1 MLRSIVGMVVG
12 YVALTLFFF
21 AAFAGAYFGLGVERI
36 FQADSYEVSPLWWV
50 FSAAIS
56 LVASALAGY
65 ICAAI
70 SKNQRTC
77 ELFAGVILV
86 ILILFC
92 IPKMRDRAP
101 HPRAGEVSYMDA
113 MRLTQMP
120 IWMHV
125 LNPVLGAL
133 GVLLGARMKKL
144 P

>member
-1 MLRSIVGMVVG
+1 MCN
-12 YVALTLFFF
+12 
-21 AAFAGAYFGLGVERI
+21 AARAAGK
-36 FQADSYEVSPLWWV
+36 
-50 FSAAIS
+50 AAITS
-56 LVASALAGY
+56 RRQVLRRVTVASALAGY

-120 IWMHV
+120 LWMHA

-133 GVLLGARMKKL
+133 GVLVGARMKKL